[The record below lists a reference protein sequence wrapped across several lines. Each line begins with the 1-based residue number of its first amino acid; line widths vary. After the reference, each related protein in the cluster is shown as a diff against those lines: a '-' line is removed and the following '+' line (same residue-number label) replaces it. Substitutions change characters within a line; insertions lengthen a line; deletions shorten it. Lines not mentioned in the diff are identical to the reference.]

1 MRVPMKVDYGVRALV
16 ELAGHVGEGP
26 LPTAEIASRQ
36 EIPEPYLDQ
45 VLSVLQKFG
54 IIRSRRGPR
63 GGYTLA
69 KSASDIDLGM
79 VMATLDGTGAPLICI
94 EDPAE
99 CTFSGACAQREVWQT
114 VDEAVQNV
122 LSMTTIA
129 DLAARQQHMVSHGMY
144 YI

>member
-45 VLSVLQKFG
+45 VLSVLQKSG

-79 VMATLDGTGAPLICI
+79 VMGTLDGTGAPLICI